1 MRLLF
6 LILAHDHP
14 EQVVALARALVGA
27 ARDGIALIHF
37 DGRAPAPAFEVLEA
51 AAAAEP
57 RIRLVEKRVACRW
70 GSFGLVEA
78 PLNALAQVEAEGIEP
93 DYVILL
99 SGACLPCKPLAQLE
113 RYLAENAGRE
123 FIEVEDEGWV
133 GNGWRSERWR
143 YRFWFDH
150 KTQHPA
156 EWLSFQL
163 QRILGLERRF
173 PTGLTPRFGSQWWA
187 LTWDT
192 ARAMLMD
199 IRRAPWRLRFFRSV
213 WIPDEMVFQTYVHAL
228 VHPDEIAG
236 FGLTH
241 FQFTNRGKPIVFH
254 DDHIDYVRTLE
265 RFFVRKVAPQATRLR
280 AALLAIAGAAD
291 DGAALDRIGVRRN
304 DYALKVA
311 AQTHYPVPGQVFYR
325 DQHADMIDTV
335 LARAEAPYVVLL
347 GPPALTG
354 ALAAHLHEPRF
365 TRFGEVFHPAEVDL
379 GEGRAEFGGLQR
391 QDVAIRDMHPALF
404 LTRLRARAAGVP
416 VLRWS
421 PLDHPRLLDGVLRD
435 RWGLVVACLPFTG
448 DDAQDRKFLALT
460 SYRDPAW
467 LPNGAAAALPGID
480 HALASQA
487 KFDHWVNLATT
498 PAGGWLDWL
507 GWALFSAPESETR
520 MLRRSTIVLP
530 WGLRKAQALRRPA
543 IVMPQAMRRNGRGD
557 AFAEQRRS
565 HFEASIA
572 GCSFA
577 SFDWFAS
584 LETGLKACWR
594 QQLSGDVIPL
604 FGPRAGMVAAA
615 IRHVVDPEAGTPD
628 AAWPTPRSKKA
639 RGLLDPRRAQ

>member
-6 LILAHDHP
+6 LILAHDQP
-14 EQVVALARALVGA
+14 DQVLELAQSLVGA

-37 DGRAPAPAFEVLEA
+37 DARSAPGAFEVLRA

-78 PLNALAQVEAEGIEP
+78 PLNALTQIEAEGIEP

-99 SGACLPCKPLAQLE
+99 SGTCLPCRPVTQLE

-123 FIEVEDEGWV
+123 FIEVEDEAWV

-156 EWLSFQL
+156 EWLFFQL

-173 PTGLTPRFGSQWWA
+173 PKGLIPRFGSQWWA

-192 ARAMLMD
+192 CRAMLMD
-199 IRRAPWRLRFFRSV
+199 IRRAPGRLRFFRSV

-241 FQFTNRGKPIVFH
+241 FQFSNRGKPIVFH
-254 DDHIDYVRTLE
+254 DDHIDYVRTLD
-265 RFFVRKVAPQATRLR
+265 RFFVRKVAPQAARLR

-291 DGAALDRIGVRRN
+291 DGAALDPIGVRRN

-325 DQHADMIDTV
+325 DQHVDMIDTV
-335 LARAEAPYVVLL
+335 LARAEAPYVVLR
-347 GPPALTG
+347 GPPAQTR
-354 ALAAHLHEPRF
+354 ALAAPQPEQHF
-365 TRFGEVFHPAEVDL
+365 TLFGEVFHPAEVDL
-379 GEGRAEFGGLQR
+379 GEGRAELGGLRR
-391 QDVAIRDMHPALF
+391 QDVAIRNLHPALF
-404 LTRLRARAAGVP
+404 LTRLRARSVGVP

-435 RWGLVVACLPFTG
+435 RWGLVVACLPFT
-448 DDAQDRKFLALT
+448 DDDTRDRKLLALT
-460 SYRDPAW
+460 SFRDPGR
-467 LPNGAAAALPGID
+467 LPNGPALPGID

-487 KFDHWVNLATT
+487 KFDHWVNGLGTALD
-498 PAGGWLDWL
+498 GGWLDWL
-507 GWALFSAPESETR
+507 GWALFYAPEGENR
-520 MLRRSTIVLP
+520 VLRRSTIVLP
-530 WGLRKAQALRRPA
+530 WGLRKAERLRRA
-543 IVMPQAMRRNGRGD
+543 GIVMPQAIRRNGRGD
-557 AFAEQRRS
+557 GLAELRRS
-565 HFEASIA
+565 HFAASVA

-577 SFDWFAS
+577 SFDWFES
-584 LETGLKACWR
+584 LETGLEACWK
-594 QQLSGDVIPL
+594 QQLAGDVIPL
-604 FGPRAGMVAAA
+604 FGPRAGTVAAA
-615 IRHVVDPEAGTPD
+615 IRHVVDPEAGAPD
-628 AAWPTPRSKKA
+628 AAWPASRSKIS
-639 RGLLDPRRAQ
+639 RGLSDPRRVQ